1 MGWLW
6 YWQSGPVPLTFD
18 TWVVL
23 QPISKANDLKLK
35 TLRSFLPSL
44 DTESSICG
52 SPCLVSPELSKWHT
66 DCRNPSLQEP
76 PEPSLSK
83 ADFGRGWLRWKPHL
97 SAFSLAINVC
107 ISRWDTVWP
116 KKVKGISRV
125 KESNQRLLAPGL
137 QFLLELM
144 LTFFSLL
151 T

>member
-44 DTESSICG
+44 RDRIKH
-52 SPCLVSPELSKWHT
+52 LWVSLFGFSRTLKVAH
-66 DCRNPSLQEP
+66 RLQEP
-76 PEPSLSK
+76 FSSRTPRTQPFK
-83 ADFGRGWLRWKPHL
+83 GRLWEGGLRWQPHL

-125 KESNQRLLAPGL
+125 KESNQRLLAPGF